1 MTVYVVQEPVK
12 RVHGEVVPSM
22 DLSPAAAYGE
32 LDFLL
37 PGSNISLAP
46 VPMVRALRKKLMA
59 FTDDDYLLAVGSP
72 SAIAA
77 AAAVV
82 SSLNRGRF
90 NLLQWDRREN
100 CYYDIPI
107 DVNGGTV

>member
-12 RVHGEVVPSM
+12 RVHGELVPAM
-22 DLSPAAAYGE
+22 DLSPAVAYGE

-46 VPMVRALRKKLMA
+46 APMVRALRKKLLS

-77 AAAVV
+77 AAAVA
-82 SSLNRGRF
+82 SNLNRGRF
-90 NLLQWDRREN
+90 NLLQWDGRERR
-100 CYYDIPI
+100 YYNIPV
-107 DVNGGTV
+107 DVNGGAL